1 MEAEIIKTFLPDLV
15 TAISDNVLSVS
26 DQCLA
31 KGLITES
38 TYKKVLESG
47 GTSED
52 RARTLTL
59 AVKNSSET
67 DSRCLEILLSIL
79 EQELPHASRE
89 KLLSETKKKVTEKAN
104 TCRVVVSSSQAIQ

>member
-1 MEAEIIKTFLPDLV
+1 MEPSMSVYQHSSSHSEDNTVTAEIMNIFLPDLV

-26 DQCLA
+26 GQCIA
-31 KGLITES
+31 QGLITES

-59 AVKNSSET
+59 WESLSSPK
-67 DSRCLEILLSIL
+67 SMS
-79 EQELPHASRE
+79 
-89 KLLSETKKKVTEKAN
+89 VM
-104 TCRVVVSSSQAIQ
+104 